1 MKKRIVSMLAAITM
15 LAGLMLSGCSGPG
28 GSANTPNETAG
39 QGGNEPTSEETVV
52 LKLGHSLSET
62 LVAHQAMQEFADKV
76 AERTDGAVRIDVYAN
91 SQLGGERDM
100 VEGMQLGTVDIA
112 YVSTS
117 VLANFVPDFYMFD
130 APFLLNSDNIWE
142 VCDGEIGDELG
153 QQLSDTQNIKLLGFM
168 DVGSRNVFST
178 KPITKLEDFK
188 GIKIRVMENE
198 AQIALFNMLG
208 AQATPMAFSELYTAL
223 QQGTVDAGEN
233 SLQGI
238 TGSGFDEIC
247 KYITMTEHIYAVNAF
262 CMSNASLEKIP
273 EEYRDIFLEEAAACI
288 ANERE
293 LVGAEN
299 EKAVDD
305 MKANGCEIYEIP
317 REDLTNAVAD
327 IYEQFKDTF
336 PADLVEKVQNME

>member
-1 MKKRIVSMLAAITM
+1 MKKQVISIMLATTM
-15 LAGLMLSGCSGPG
+15 LAGLLLSGCSGPEGSTSTPG
-28 GSANTPNETAG
+28 GTDQSEPSGETI
-39 QGGNEPTSEETVV
+39 V

-76 AERTDGAVRIDVYAN
+76 AERTNGAVKIDVYAN

-117 VLANFVPDFYMFD
+117 VLANFVPDFYIFD
-130 APFLLNSDNIWE
+130 GPFLLNSDNIWE
-142 VCDGEIGDELG
+142 VCDGEIGTNLG
-153 QQLSDTQNIKLLGFM
+153 EQLSSSQNIRLLGFM
-168 DVGSRNVFST
+168 DVGSRNIFST
-178 KPITKLEDFK
+178 KPVRSIDDFK
-188 GIKIRVMENE
+188 GIKIRTMENE

-223 QQGTVDAGEN
+223 QQGTVDAAEN

-238 TGSGFDEIC
+238 TGSGFDDIC
-247 KYITMTEHIYAVNAF
+247 KYITLTEHIYAVNAF
-262 CMSNASLEKIP
+262 CIGNNSFEKIP

-288 ANERE
+288 ENERE

-299 EKAVDD
+299 EAAVDD
-305 MKANGCEIYEIP
+305 MRANGCEIYEIP
-317 REDLTNAVAD
+317 HEELVAATEEL
-327 IYEQFKDTF
+327 YTQFADTF
-336 PADLVEKVQNME
+336 PAELVEQIRSISVE